1 MGDPV
6 TAPLRKIQHRLI
18 AAARHI
24 DRPLKYVALSGS
36 HWDAVASGRLIRV
49 RDFLAR
55 VGGDDLPDG
64 KQSYFGRVTKKAY
77 IAATGR
83 TPLTVWTQ
91 HRTTGRWIHVA
102 IYTPLDLALYEALRS
117 YKGTRHLLAT
127 SYSEAA

>member
-1 MGDPV
+1 V

-24 DRPLKYVALSGS
+24 DRPLRYVALSGS
-36 HWDAVASGRLIRV
+36 HWDAVVSGRLIRV

-83 TPLTVWTQ
+83 APLTVWTQ
-91 HRTTGRWIHVA
+91 QRTTGRWIHVC

-117 YKGTRHLLAT
+117 YKGTQHLLAT
-127 SYSEAA
+127 SFSEAA

>member
-1 MGDPV
+1 V
-6 TAPLRKIQHRLI
+6 TAKLRKISNRLI

-24 DRPLKYVALSGS
+24 DRPLRYVALSGS
-36 HWDAVASGRLIRV
+36 HWDAVTSGRLIRV

-77 IAATGR
+77 IAATGKA
-83 TPLTVWTQ
+83 PLTVWTQ
-91 HRTTGRWIHVA
+91 QRTTGRWIHVCA
-102 IYTPLDLALYEALRS
+102 YEPLELVLYEALRS
-117 YKGTRHLLAT
+117 YPGTRHLLAS